1 MQPIRPRPP
10 GITILGILAILIGL
24 LGLVGGAVLL
34 TSPDAFVVG
43 LSAFAVVVGI
53 LYLVTGI
60 GFLQGARWGWVMG
73 LIVSVLALVRNV
85 IEAIQGGVIFA
96 IPGILVALIIIYYL
110 TRPKV
115 KEFFGRGRMPNAG

>member
-34 TSPDAFVVG
+34 TSSDAFVVG

-60 GFLQGARWGWVMG
+60 GFLQGASWGWTLG
-73 LIVSVLALVRNV
+73 LIVSVLALARNV
-85 IEAIQGGVIFA
+85 VEAVQGGVAFA
-96 IPGILVALIIIYYL
+96 IPGTVVALIIIYYL

-115 KEFFGRGRMPNAG
+115 KEFFGRESTPNAG

>member
-1 MQPIRPRPP
+1 MKPTRARPP
-10 GITILGILAILIGL
+10 GVTTLGILAILIGL
-24 LGLVGGAVLL
+24 LGLVGGATLL
-34 TSPDAFVVG
+34 TSSDAFVVG

-60 GFLQGARWGWVMG
+60 GFLQGARWGWIMG

-85 IEAIQGGVIFA
+85 IEAVQGGVVFA
-96 IPGILVALIIIYYL
+96 IPGVVVALVIIYYL

-115 KEFFGRGRMPNAG
+115 KGFFGRGGMPNVR

>member
-1 MQPIRPRPP
+1 MQPIRPRPQ

-24 LGLVGGAVLL
+24 LGVVGGAVLL
-34 TSPDAFVVG
+34 TSPDAIVVG

-60 GFLQGARWGWVMG
+60 GFLRGAPWGWIMG
-73 LIVSVLALVRNV
+73 LVVSVLALARNV
-85 IEAIQGGVIFA
+85 IEAVQGGVAFA
-96 IPGILVALIIIYYL
+96 IPGIVVALIILYYL

-115 KEFFGRGRMPNAG
+115 KEFFGRGTIPSAG